1 MNVNDIDRILARH
14 SRYKAAYFWTPPGN
28 AAARRAEEARN
39 SETHEFDFA
48 GDHYE
53 IDQSVSCSARNVYY
67 SLTVK
72 RNGAKKDVRALKA
85 LRRDLLA
92 AEEVAA

>member
-1 MNVNDIDRILARH
+1 MNLNDIDRVLARH
-14 SRYKAAYFWTPPGN
+14 DHYKASYFWTPPGN
-28 AAARRAEEARN
+28 AAGRRAEEQRN
-39 SETHEFDFA
+39 SESFEFDFA

-53 IDQSVSCSARNVYY
+53 IDQQVSCSTRNVYY

-72 RNGAKKDVRALKA
+72 RNGVKKDVRALKA

-92 AEEVAA
+92 AEGVAA